1 MSANYREN
9 YSERI
14 NTLWTVFL
22 LGTLFHTDLGLMPL
36 FHSQSVAL
44 SDAHGT
50 ANVSGILW
58 LMLAF
63 FTLPML
69 AIIATTFTHSR
80 RYRVIHFG
88 LTILYSVL
96 NFLHVTLDL
105 MVKPIAW
112 YQIVLM
118 VFLFGVGLLLNWVSW
133 QWMKVRRSS
142 STVVLG

>member
-1 MSANYREN
+1 MLANYP
-9 YSERI
+9 ERI
-14 NTLWTVFL
+14 NALWTVFL

-36 FHSQSVAL
+36 FHGQTVAL

-50 ANVSGILW
+50 ANVLRILW

-63 FTLPML
+63 FSLPL
-69 AIIATTFTHSR
+69 IAIIATTFTHSK

-88 LTILYSVL
+88 FTVLYSVL

-112 YQIVLM
+112 YQITLM
-118 VFLFGVGLLLNWVSW
+118 IFLFGVGLLLNWVAW
-133 QWMKVRRSS
+133 QWMNARKAIH
-142 STVVLG
+142 TVALR

>member
-1 MSANYREN
+1 MSANYP
-9 YSERI
+9 ERI
-14 NTLWTVFL
+14 NALWTVFL

-36 FHSQSVAL
+36 FHGQNIAL

-63 FTLPML
+63 FTLPMI
-69 AIIATTFTHSR
+69 AIIAKTFTHSK

-96 NFLHVTLDL
+96 NFLHVALDL

-112 YQIVLM
+112 YQIALM
-118 VFLFGVGLLLNWVSW
+118 LFLFGVGLLLNWVAW

-142 STVVLG
+142 HRVVLR

>member
-1 MSANYREN
+1 MSANYP
-9 YSERI
+9 ERI
-14 NTLWTVFL
+14 NALWTVFL

-36 FHSQSVAL
+36 FHGQAVAL

-58 LMLAF
+58 LMLVF
-63 FTLPML
+63 FTFPLI

-88 LTILYSVL
+88 FTVLYSVL

-112 YQIVLM
+112 YQIALM
-118 VFLFGVGLLLNWVSW
+118 IFLFGVGLLLNWVSW
-133 QWMKVRRSS
+133 RWMKAGKSVH
-142 STVVLG
+142 TVVLR

>member
-1 MSANYREN
+1 MSVNYP
-9 YSERI
+9 ERI
-14 NTLWTVFL
+14 NALWTVFL

-36 FHSQSVAL
+36 FHGQTIAL
-44 SDAHGT
+44 SDVHGT
-50 ANVSGILW
+50 ANVSRILW

-63 FTLPML
+63 FMLPMI
-69 AIIATTFTHSR
+69 AIIATTFTHSK
-80 RYRVIHFG
+80 RYRVVHFG

-112 YQIVLM
+112 YQIALM
-118 VFLFGVGLLLNWVSW
+118 LFLFGVGLLLNWVAW

-142 STVVLG
+142 HRAILE